1 MNALELEIR
10 NCNNLRSV
18 NLLADDVRFHSQYG
32 WGNQYTLQMEERR
45 EEIKRE
51 CARRGRF
58 NPAGHN
64 PWR

>member
-10 NCNNLRSV
+10 NCNSLRCV

-32 WGNQYTLQMEERR
+32 WGNEYKQQMEDRR
-45 EEIKRE
+45 RQIELE

-58 NPAGHN
+58 NPAGRN